1 MSRDVTPYPKQGPR
15 PKAKR
20 KPLPYRSVRRLSEA
34 EARDA
39 VRAEVL
45 ERDRWTCVAPGRGL
59 PGLCASPHPGRPALE
74 VHEVEARGTHPGSH
88 LRHEVCVT
96 LCQSHHDA
104 VTSPHG
110 ADRIIAEMAGL
121 LVRNSTAVRP
131 HVRDAS

>member
-1 MSRDVTPYPKQGPR
+1 MDVTPYPKQGPR

-20 KPLPYRSVRRLSEA
+20 KPLPYRSVRRLSET

-45 ERDRWTCVAPGRGL
+45 ERDRWTCVAPARGL
-59 PGLCASPHPGRPALE
+59 PGRCQSPHPGRPVLE

-88 LRHEVCVT
+88 LRAEVCVT

-104 VTSPHG
+104 CTSPSG
-110 ADRIIAEMAGL
+110 DLRVLVEAVGL

-131 HVRDAS
+131 HVRDSA